1 MTGVLLLDKPEG
13 ITSFWAAAQLRRVCG
28 EKKIGHTGT
37 LDPMASG
44 LLPVLLGGATKFADL
59 LPSHDKAYRA
69 TFLLGAETDTLDIT
83 GRVVRQRYVRASAA
97 DVQDALGRFR
107 GSITQVPPMFS
118 AVSQNGVRLYALARQ
133 GIEVE
138 RKTRTVEIYRLE
150 LTEADDVKGAYTI
163 DVQCSA
169 GTYIRSLVSD
179 LGERLGCGAVLT
191 ALRRTGANGL
201 SVDDAHTLDE
211 LRALSPRALDAYV
224 LPVDA
229 VLADYPAVTVT
240 QNQSVRFRNGGALD
254 LARVRC
260 ADTDAVLYRVYNP
273 QGTFLGLGA
282 RNNEKNELAVRRLLI
297 ER

>member
-1 MTGVLLLDKPEG
+1 MTGVILLDKPEG

-83 GRVVRQRYVRASAA
+83 GRVVRQRYVAVNASDVERALAA
-97 DVQDALGRFR
+97 FR
-107 GSITQVPPMFS
+107 GRITQIPPMYS
-118 AVSQNGVRLYALARQ
+118 ALSQNGVRLYALARQ

-138 RKTRTVEIYRLE
+138 RSAREVEIYRLE
-150 LTEADDVKGAYTI
+150 LTQTDDVKGAYTI

-179 LGERLGCGAVLT
+179 LGEALGCGAVLT
-191 ALRRTGANGL
+191 ALRRTEANGL
-201 SVDDAHTLDE
+201 SVTDARTLDG
-211 LRALSPRALDAYV
+211 LRALSPQELSACV

-240 QNQSVRFRNGGALD
+240 EKQSVRFRNGGALD
-254 LARVRC
+254 LARVRG
-260 ADTDAVLYRVYNP
+260 ADADGLYRVYDP
-273 QGTFLGLGA
+273 QGTFLGLGTRSA
-282 RNNEKNELAVRRLLI
+282 EQNELAVRRLLI

>member
-1 MTGVLLLDKPEG
+1 MTGVILLDKPEG
-13 ITSFWAAAQLRRVCG
+13 ITSFWAAAQLRRVFG

-44 LLPVLLGGATKFADL
+44 LLPVMLGGATKFAEL

-69 TFLLGAETDTLDIT
+69 TFLLGAQTDTLDIT
-83 GRVVRQRYVRASAA
+83 GVVVRQRYVSADAA
-97 DVQDALGRFR
+97 DVARALEPFR
-107 GSITQVPPMFS
+107 GRIKQTPPMYS
-118 AVSQNGVRLYALARQ
+118 AVSQNGVRLYALARK

-138 RKTRTVEIYRLE
+138 RKEREVEIYRLE
-150 LTEADDVKGAYTI
+150 LTDADEVKGAYTI

-179 LGERLGCGAVLT
+179 LGEALGCGAVLT
-191 ALRRTGANGL
+191 VLRRTAANGM
-201 SVDDAHTLDE
+201 SVENAYTLDD
-211 LRALSPRALDAYV
+211 LRAQPPQELCACV

-254 LARVRC
+254 LARVRG
-260 ADTDAVLYRVYNP
+260 TDADGLYRVYDP
-273 QGTFLGLGA
+273 QGVFLGLGD
-282 RNNEKNELAVRRLLI
+282 RNTEKNELAVRRLLI

>member
-1 MTGVLLLDKPEG
+1 MTGVILLDKPEG

-83 GRVVRQRYVRASAA
+83 GRVVRQRYVAVNASDVERALAA
-97 DVQDALGRFR
+97 FR
-107 GSITQVPPMFS
+107 GRITQIPPMYS
-118 AVSQNGVRLYALARQ
+118 ALSQNGVRLYALARQ

-138 RKTRTVEIYRLE
+138 RSAREVEIYRLK
-150 LTEADDVKGAYTI
+150 LTQTDDVKGAYTI

-179 LGERLGCGAVLT
+179 LGEALGCGAVLT
-191 ALRRTGANGL
+191 ALRRTEANGL
-201 SVDDAHTLDE
+201 SVKDARTLDG
-211 LRALSPRALDAYV
+211 LRALSPQELSACV

-240 QNQSVRFRNGGALD
+240 EKQSVRFRNGGALD
-254 LARVRC
+254 LARVRG
-260 ADTDAVLYRVYNP
+260 ADADGLYRVYDP
-273 QGTFLGLGA
+273 QGTFLGLGTRSA
-282 RNNEKNELAVRRLLI
+282 EQNELAVRRLLI

>member
-1 MTGVLLLDKPEG
+1 MTGIILLDKPEG

-83 GRVVRQRYVRASAA
+83 GRVVRQRYVAANAA
-97 DVQDALGRFR
+97 DVEAALCAFR
-107 GSITQVPPMFS
+107 GRITQTPPMYS

-138 RKTRTVEIYRLE
+138 RKTREVEIYRLE
-150 LTEADDVKGAYTI
+150 LMDADDVKGAYTI
-163 DVQCSA
+163 DVRCSG

-179 LGERLGCGAVLT
+179 LGQALGCGAVLA
-191 ALRRTGANGL
+191 ALRRTEANGL
-201 SVDDAHTLDE
+201 SAERAHTLDF
-211 LRALSPRALDAYV
+211 LRACSPQELSACV

-229 VLADYPAVTVT
+229 VLAAYPAVTVT
-240 QNQSVRFRNGGALD
+240 DNQSVRFRNGGALD
-254 LARVRC
+254 LMRVRGV
-260 ADTDAVLYRVYNP
+260 DAPGLYRVYDP
-273 QGTFLGLGA
+273 QGVFLGLGQ
-282 RNNEKNELAVRRLLI
+282 RNAEQNELAVRRLLI
-297 ER
+297 ET

>member
-1 MTGVLLLDKPEG
+1 MTGVILLDKPEG

-83 GRVVRQRYVRASAA
+83 GRVVRQRYVAVNASDVERALAA
-97 DVQDALGRFR
+97 FR
-107 GSITQVPPMFS
+107 GRITQIPPMYS
-118 AVSQNGVRLYALARQ
+118 ALSQNGVRLYALARQ

-138 RKTRTVEIYRLE
+138 RSAREVEIYRLE
-150 LTEADDVKGAYTI
+150 LTQTDDVKGAYTI

-179 LGERLGCGAVLT
+179 LGEALGCGAVLT
-191 ALRRTGANGL
+191 ALRRTEANGL
-201 SVDDAHTLDE
+201 SVKDARTLDG
-211 LRALSPRALDAYV
+211 LRALSPQELSACV

-240 QNQSVRFRNGGALD
+240 EKQSVRFRNGGALD
-254 LARVRC
+254 LARVRG
-260 ADTDAVLYRVYNP
+260 ADADGLYRVYDP
-273 QGTFLGLGA
+273 QGTFLGLGTRSA
-282 RNNEKNELAVRRLLI
+282 EQNELAVRRLLI

>member
-1 MTGVLLLDKPEG
+1 MTGVILLDKPEG
-13 ITSFWAAAQLRRVCG
+13 ITSFWAAAQLRRVFG

-44 LLPVLLGGATKFADL
+44 LLPVMLGGATKFAEL

-69 TFLLGAETDTLDIT
+69 TFLLGAQTDTLDIT
-83 GRVVRQRYVRASAA
+83 GAVVRQRYVSADAA
-97 DVQDALGRFR
+97 DVARALEPFR
-107 GSITQVPPMFS
+107 GRIKQTPPMYS
-118 AVSQNGVRLYALARQ
+118 AVSQNGVRLYALARK

-138 RKTRTVEIYRLE
+138 RKEREVEIYRLE
-150 LTEADDVKGAYTI
+150 LTDADEVKGAYTI

-179 LGERLGCGAVLT
+179 LGEALGCGAVLT
-191 ALRRTGANGL
+191 ALRRTAANGM
-201 SVDDAHTLDE
+201 SVENAYTLDG
-211 LRALSPRALDAYV
+211 LRALPPQKLCACV

-254 LARVRC
+254 LARVRG
-260 ADTDAVLYRVYNP
+260 ADADGLYRVYDP
-273 QGTFLGLGA
+273 QGVFLGLGE
-282 RNNEKNELAVRRLLI
+282 RNAEKSELAVRRLLI

>member
-1 MTGVLLLDKPEG
+1 MTGIVLLDKPEG
-13 ITSFWAAAQLRRVCG
+13 ITSFLATAQLRRVFG

-83 GRVVRQRYVRASAA
+83 GRVVRQRYVAANAA
-97 DVQDALGRFR
+97 DVEAALASFR
-107 GSITQVPPMFS
+107 GRITQTPPMYS

-138 RKTRTVEIYRLE
+138 RKTREVEIYRLE
-150 LTEADDVKGAYTI
+150 MTDADEVKGAYTI
-163 DVQCSA
+163 DVYCSG

-179 LGERLGCGAVLT
+179 LGSALGCGAVLT
-191 ALRRTGANGL
+191 ALRRTEANGL
-201 SVDDAHTLDE
+201 SVEHAHTPDE
-211 LRALSPRALDAYV
+211 LRACSPQTLCACV

-240 QNQSVRFRNGGALD
+240 QKQRVRFCNGGALD
-254 LARVRC
+254 LARVRG
-260 ADTDAVLYRVYNP
+260 ADAEGLYRVYDP
-273 QGTFLGLGA
+273 QGVFLGLGR
-282 RNNEKNELAVRRLLI
+282 RNADQNELAVKRLLI

>member
-1 MTGVLLLDKPEG
+1 MTGMILLDKPEG
-13 ITSFWAAAQLRRVCG
+13 VTSFRAAAQLRRVFG

-83 GRVVRQRYVRASAA
+83 GRVVRQRYVAANAA
-97 DVQDALGRFR
+97 DVESALASFR
-107 GSITQVPPMFS
+107 GRISQTPPMYS

-138 RKTRTVEIYRLE
+138 RKTREVEIYRLE
-150 LTEADDVKGAYTI
+150 LTVADDVKGAYTI
-163 DVQCSA
+163 DVRCSG

-179 LGERLGCGAVLT
+179 LGVLLGCGAVLT
-191 ALRRTGANGL
+191 ALRRTEANGL
-201 SVDDAHTLDE
+201 SVENAYTPDDLHARSPQE
-211 LRALSPRALDAYV
+211 LSALV
-224 LPVDA
+224 LPVDK
-229 VLADYPAVTVT
+229 VLSAYPAVTVT
-240 QNQSVRFRNGGALD
+240 QNQSVRFCNGGALD
-254 LARVRC
+254 LARVRGVG
-260 ADTDAVLYRVYNP
+260 DDGLYRVYDP
-273 QGTFLGLGA
+273 QGTFLGLGQKSA
-282 RNNEKNELAVRRLLI
+282 DQNELAVRRLLI

>member
-1 MTGVLLLDKPEG
+1 MTGVILLDKPEG
-13 ITSFWAAAQLRRVCG
+13 VTSFWAAAQLRRVCG

-83 GRVVRQRYVRASAA
+83 GRVVRQRFVAADAA
-97 DVQDALGRFR
+97 DVETALTRFR
-107 GSITQVPPMFS
+107 GRITQTPPMYS

-138 RKTRTVEIYRLE
+138 RKTREVEIYRLE
-150 LTEADDVKGAYTI
+150 LTDADEVKGAYTI
-163 DVQCSA
+163 DVRCSG

-179 LGERLGCGAVLT
+179 LGNALGCGAVLT
-191 ALRRTGANGL
+191 ALRRTEANGL
-201 SVDDAHTLDE
+201 SVENAHTLDE
-211 LRALSPRALDAYV
+211 LRGYSPQTLCACV
-224 LPVDA
+224 LPMDA
-229 VLADYPAVTVT
+229 VLAAYPAVTVT

-254 LARVRC
+254 LGRVRGVG
-260 ADTDAVLYRVYNP
+260 TQEMYRVYDP
-273 QGTFLGLGA
+273 QGKFLGLGQ
-282 RNNEKNELAVRRLLI
+282 RSTEKNELAVRRRLI

>member
-1 MTGVLLLDKPEG
+1 MTGVILLDKPEG
-13 ITSFWAAAQLRRVCG
+13 ITSFWAAAQLRRVFG

-44 LLPVLLGGATKFADL
+44 LLPVMLGGATKFAEL

-69 TFLLGAETDTLDIT
+69 TFLLGAQTDTLDIT
-83 GRVVRQRYVRASAA
+83 GAVVRQRYVSADAA
-97 DVQDALGRFR
+97 DVARALEPFR
-107 GSITQVPPMFS
+107 GRIKQTPPMYS
-118 AVSQNGVRLYALARQ
+118 AVSQNGVRLYALARK

-138 RKTRTVEIYRLE
+138 RKEREVEIYRLE
-150 LTEADDVKGAYTI
+150 LTDADEVKGAYTI

-169 GTYIRSLVSD
+169 GTYIRSLVFD
-179 LGERLGCGAVLT
+179 LGEALGCGAVLT
-191 ALRRTGANGL
+191 ALRRTAANGM
-201 SVDDAHTLDE
+201 SVENAYTLDG
-211 LRALSPRALDAYV
+211 LHALPPQKLCACV

-254 LARVRC
+254 LARVRG
-260 ADTDAVLYRVYNP
+260 ADADGLYRVYDP
-273 QGTFLGLGA
+273 QGVFLGLGE
-282 RNNEKNELAVRRLLI
+282 RNAEKSELAVRRLLI

>member
-1 MTGVLLLDKPEG
+1 MTGVILLDKPEG

-83 GRVVRQRYVRASAA
+83 GRVVRQRYVAVNASDVERALAA
-97 DVQDALGRFR
+97 FR
-107 GSITQVPPMFS
+107 GRITQIPPMYS
-118 AVSQNGVRLYALARQ
+118 ALSQNGVRLYALARQ

-138 RKTRTVEIYRLE
+138 RSAREVEIYRLE
-150 LTEADDVKGAYTI
+150 LTQTDDVKGAYTI

-179 LGERLGCGAVLT
+179 LGEALGCGAVLT
-191 ALRRTGANGL
+191 ALRRTEANGL
-201 SVDDAHTLDE
+201 SVTDAHTLDG
-211 LRALSPRALDAYV
+211 LRALSPQELSACV

-240 QNQSVRFRNGGALD
+240 EKQSVRFRNGGALD
-254 LARVRC
+254 LARVRG
-260 ADTDAVLYRVYNP
+260 ADADGLYRVYDP
-273 QGTFLGLGA
+273 QGTFLGLGTRSA
-282 RNNEKNELAVRRLLI
+282 EQNELAVRRLLI

>member
-1 MTGVLLLDKPEG
+1 MTGVILLDKPEG
-13 ITSFWAAAQLRRVCG
+13 ITSFWAAAQLRRVCD

-83 GRVVRQRYVRASAA
+83 GRVVRQRYVAVNASDVERALAA
-97 DVQDALGRFR
+97 FR
-107 GSITQVPPMFS
+107 GRITQIPPMYS
-118 AVSQNGVRLYALARQ
+118 ALSQNGVRLYALARQ

-138 RKTRTVEIYRLE
+138 RSAREVEIYRLE
-150 LTEADDVKGAYTI
+150 LTQTDDVKGAYTI

-179 LGERLGCGAVLT
+179 LGEALGCGAVLT
-191 ALRRTGANGL
+191 ALRRTEANGL
-201 SVDDAHTLDE
+201 SVKDAHTLDG
-211 LRALSPRALDAYV
+211 LRALSPQELSACV

-240 QNQSVRFRNGGALD
+240 EKQSVRFRNGGALD
-254 LARVRC
+254 LARVRG
-260 ADTDAVLYRVYNP
+260 ADADGLYRVYDP
-273 QGTFLGLGA
+273 QGTFLGLGTRSA
-282 RNNEKNELAVRRLLI
+282 EQNELAVRRLLI

>member
-1 MTGVLLLDKPEG
+1 MTGVILLDKPEG

-83 GRVVRQRYVRASAA
+83 GRVVRQRYVAANASDVERALAA
-97 DVQDALGRFR
+97 FR
-107 GSITQVPPMFS
+107 GRITQIPPMYS
-118 AVSQNGVRLYALARQ
+118 ALSQNGVRLYALARQ

-138 RKTRTVEIYRLE
+138 RSAREVEIYRLE
-150 LTEADDVKGAYTI
+150 LTQTDDVKGAYTI

-179 LGERLGCGAVLT
+179 LGEALGCGAVLT
-191 ALRRTGANGL
+191 ALRRTEANGL
-201 SVDDAHTLDE
+201 SVKGARTLDG
-211 LRALSPRALDAYV
+211 LRALSPQELSACV

-240 QNQSVRFRNGGALD
+240 EKQSVRFRNGGALD
-254 LARVRC
+254 LARVRG
-260 ADTDAVLYRVYNP
+260 ADADGLYRVYDP
-273 QGTFLGLGA
+273 QGTFLGLGT
-282 RNNEKNELAVRRLLI
+282 RNAEQNELAVRRLLI